1 MIEWFTSLDPNTQ
14 TAFWIILIGAM
25 TNTACA
31 LLGCYLVLR
40 RMSMLGDAL
49 SHAVLPGLVVAFVL
63 TGSLGIYTMF
73 IGALAAGILTAVL
86 VHWLHRG
93 GGVPE
98 DASMGVVFTA
108 LFALGVVLIKRYA
121 SAVDLDIDCVFSG
134 VLDMVDLNT
143 VRIGGFDVP
152 RALVSIG
159 PVLALNVLVIL
170 LFWKELLLS
179 SFDSGLAT
187 AMGFK
192 AGFFHY
198 LLMVLVAMTTVA
210 SFEQVGSILV
220 VAMLIAP
227 GATAHLLTDKLGRM
241 MGIAAGLAVASAVL
255 GHFAAVYLNVNT
267 AGMMA
272 VVVGLF
278 YLAAVLLAPRYG
290 VLSALVRNLQMS
302 VRVVREDLL
311 GMLYRL
317 EELGVERRLGRGEAI
332 EAVGRGPLARLAL
345 RGLLRRGDV
354 KREGHLLELTDRG
367 REQATGLVR
376 AHRLWEAYLVEHL
389 GLPPDHVHE
398 PAMRTEHYLG
408 AALQERVAAEVA
420 DAETDPHGR
429 EIPS

>member
-49 SHAVLPGLVVAFVL
+49 SHAVLPGLVVAFVI

-73 IGALAAGILTAVL
+73 AGALAAGILTAVL

-121 SAVDLDIDCVFSG
+121 SAVDLDVDCVFSG

-159 PVLALNVLVIL
+159 PVLVLNLLVIL
-170 LFWKELLLS
+170 LFWKELLFS
-179 SFDSGLAT
+179 SFDPGLAT
-187 AMGFK
+187 SMGFS

-198 LLMVLVAMTTVA
+198 LLMVMVAMTTVA

-241 MGIAAGLAVASAVL
+241 MGIAAGLAVSSAVL
-255 GHFAAVYLNVNT
+255 GHFAAVHFDVNT

-272 VVVGLF
+272 VVAGLF
-278 YLAAVLLAPRYG
+278 YVAAVLLAPRYG

-302 VRVVREDLL
+302 ARVVREDIL

-332 EAVGRGPLARLAL
+332 EAVGGGPLARLAL

-354 KREGHLLELTDRG
+354 RREGHLLGLTDRG
-367 REQATGLVR
+367 REQAGGLVR

-408 AALQERVAAEVA
+408 AGLQERVAAEVA

-429 EIPS
+429 EIPQ

>member
-1 MIEWFTSLDPNTQ
+1 VIEWFTNLDPNTQ
-14 TAFWIILIGAM
+14 TAFWIISIGAM

-143 VRIGGFDVP
+143 VRIGGFHVP

-159 PVLALNVLVIL
+159 PVLVLNVLLIL

-179 SFDSGLAT
+179 SFDPGLAT
-187 AMGFK
+187 ATGFS

-227 GATAHLLTDKLGRM
+227 GATAHLLTDRLGRM
-241 MGIAAGLAVASAVL
+241 MWIAAGLAVASAVL
-255 GHFAAVYLNVNT
+255 GHFAAVYFNVNT
-267 AGMMA
+267 AGTMA

-290 VLSALVRNLQMS
+290 VLSVLVRNLQMS
-302 VRVVREDLL
+302 ARVVREDLL

-332 EAVGRGPLARLAL
+332 EAVGDGPLARLAL

-354 KREGHLLELTDRG
+354 RRDGHLLELTDRG
-367 REQATGLVR
+367 REQAAGLVR

-408 AALQERVAAEVA
+408 AGLQDRVAAEVA
-420 DAETDPHGR
+420 DTRTDPHGR
-429 EIPS
+429 EIP